1 MGAKVGHLAWA
12 RGLLRP
18 VPRALH
24 PDRPPDRGLRQGVG
38 GRSIRPM
45 RSRPPVEGAGWAARP
60 PVRNPDGSGRG
71 LPFSPATAG
80 DELHHP

>member
-38 GRSIRPM
+38 WVFERTVLRLRKWSTA
-45 RSRPPVEGAGWAARP
+45 PP
-60 PVRNPDGSGRG
+60 
-71 LPFSPATAG
+71 T
-80 DELHHP
+80 